1 MRAAMLNEVRSAF
14 ELSAEFLS
22 HKSYPALTHA
32 MVDHFRSIQ
41 GIEEV
46 TSYELFGSS
55 ADVNSISI
63 RKFPLT
69 LNNNFRD
76 NNTELLLEYIQFN
89 HGGVA
94 PFHSYG
100 VNWII
105 LDVFDDDVMP
115 RRIILIKGIVS
126 TFDMVTVEGLYRIYS
141 KQVALL
147 DSKERDQLT
156 RLANRQTMEL
166 TLDEVISFYRE
177 PSAMMPDGVSWLA
190 ILDIDHFKA
199 INDQFGHLFGDEVL
213 LHFAG
218 VMERVF
224 RHTDFIFRY
233 GGEEFVV
240 IVNDT
245 DSDGIKLT
253 LERFR
258 EAIEQYQ
265 FPSGSVT
272 VSIGYTMIESSLP
285 STLQIE
291 HADKALYQ
299 AKNNGRNQII
309 EYEAA
314 PVTTSSASEGAA
326 EVELF

>member
-1 MRAAMLNEVRSAF
+1 MLDEVRAAF
-14 ELSAEFLS
+14 ELAAKFLC

-32 MVDHFRSIQ
+32 MVDHFRSIE

-55 ADVNSISI
+55 SDLNSISI

-76 NNTELLLEYIQFN
+76 NNTELLLNYVQFN
-89 HGGVA
+89 YGGVQT
-94 PFHSYG
+94 FYSYG

-105 LDVFDDDVMP
+105 LDVVDANVMP
-115 RRIILIKGIVS
+115 RRIILIKGVVS
-126 TFDMVTVEGLYRIYS
+126 TFDMVRVEGLYRIYS

-156 RLANRQTMEL
+156 RLPNRQTMEL

-177 PSAMMPDGVSWLA
+177 PSVMMPDGTSWLA
-190 ILDIDHFKA
+190 ILDIDHFKK
-199 INDQFGHLFGDEVL
+199 INDHFGHLFGDEVL

-258 EAIEQYQ
+258 SAIEQYE
-265 FPSGSVT
+265 FPSGHLT
-272 VSIGYTMIESSLP
+272 VSIGYTMIEPSLP

-291 HADKALYQ
+291 HADRALYQ

-309 EYEAA
+309 EFDVMSLA
-314 PVTTSSASEGAA
+314 VQSESDG